1 MIITLIAIGIL
12 ILSIILIVLCEKR
25 IITDYSIEDIS
36 VGLLMAGII
45 SSLLIGT
52 VMIATHIGIE
62 NSIYNSKLKRE
73 SLVKRVECI
82 DSNYED
88 VSKSDVINDVYEWNK
103 MVHSAQ
109 YWSKNPWT
117 SWFLSQKYVDSLE
130 YIELITLEDIS
141 IMDVGEE

>member
-12 ILSIILIVLCEKR
+12 ILSIILIVLCNKE
-25 IITDYSIEDIS
+25 IINDYTIEDIS
-36 VGLLMAGII
+36 VVLLVVGII
-45 SSLLIGT
+45 ASLIIGT
-52 VMIATHIGIE
+52 AMFIMHLGIE
-62 NSIYNSKLKRE
+62 NSIYNSKLEHE
-73 SLVKRVECI
+73 SLVKRMECI

-117 SWFLSQKYVDSLE
+117 SWFWSQKYVDSLE
-130 YIELITLEDIS
+130 YIEL
-141 IMDVGEE
+141 GE

>member
-12 ILSIILIVLCEKR
+12 ILPIILIVLCDKG
-25 IITDYSIEDIS
+25 ILNDYNIEDIS
-36 VGLLMAGII
+36 AALFITGIMASLIIGII
-45 SSLLIGT
+45 MFIMHL
-52 VMIATHIGIE
+52 GID
-62 NSIYNSKLKRE
+62 NSIYNSKLERE

-117 SWFLSQKYVDSLE
+117 SWFLSHKYVDSLE
-130 YIELITLEDIS
+130 YIEL
-141 IMDVGEE
+141 GE